1 VTYFIAFFREGTV
14 LVRASGMVEAG
25 DIATGMEPDATT
37 IMLLEFFVK
46 PLLRPAIPQ

>member
-1 VTYFIAFFREGTV
+1 VTYFVAIFGEGTV
-14 LVRASGMVEAG
+14 LVRAADMVDAG

-37 IMLLEFFVK
+37 IMSLELFLK